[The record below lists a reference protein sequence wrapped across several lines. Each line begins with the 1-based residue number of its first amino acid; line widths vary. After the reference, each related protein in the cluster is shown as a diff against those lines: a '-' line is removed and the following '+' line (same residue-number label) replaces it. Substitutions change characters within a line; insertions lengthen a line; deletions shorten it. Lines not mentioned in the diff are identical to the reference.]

1 MHSDGRIH
9 PKMPPRGKPRWAAR
23 RRPLAPRSPYS
34 MRSLNFPFCRPFPN
48 DPLCNFGTSRPRSSR
63 RGGLWQNCQGMSRGV
78 HELEGTG
85 HSAICLYPEEPWALG
100 RVWPEAGS
108 KCRLSN
114 EKVGRTWRLFTT
126 WIQTRTHE

>member
-23 RRPLAPRSPYS
+23 RRPLAPQ
-34 MRSLNFPFCRPFPN
+34 SLLHAITELPLLPAVPERPPVQFW
-48 DPLCNFGTSRPRSSR
+48 TSRPRSSR